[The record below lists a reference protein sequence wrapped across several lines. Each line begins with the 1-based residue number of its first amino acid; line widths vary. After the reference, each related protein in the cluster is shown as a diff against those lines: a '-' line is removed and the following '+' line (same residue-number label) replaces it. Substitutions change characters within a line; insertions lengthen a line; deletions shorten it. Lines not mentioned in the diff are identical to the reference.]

1 MIGPSQVRSRGVH
14 AEEPLARS
22 EVTILGL
29 IFSTMLLLRLVYCFH
44 HEIDSDEPQH
54 LHVAWG
60 WSHGLIQYR
69 DLFDNHAPL
78 FHMLS
83 APLVALIG
91 PTATIFFYMRLAVLP
106 LYLATLW
113 GTYAIGRV
121 LFGKRIGLWAAILS
135 GLAPVFFFKSLE
147 YRTDD
152 LWMCLWVLALFVL
165 LNGEWSW
172 KRSLAA
178 GLLLGAAMS
187 TSLKTVLLV
196 AALGVSAATLPLAMG
211 NGRRTLPPRRVALRL
226 VALLA
231 GMSVFPLGVISFFL
245 AAGALKPLIYGTV
258 LHNCLPG
265 LDRWSHHPGQ
275 ATFFIPASLLA
286 FAGVHWIGRMSVPE
300 GGKRVRFVLL
310 ALTGALYMAALQ
322 TFWPI
327 FTTEDLLP
335 FYPLLSI
342 ATTGLVVTGWGAHPR
357 LPPRRAPGW
366 RPPVIWLLTAVSML
380 EVGLTIGQEPPWVD
394 DSRPERRLLAEVL
407 ELTSPADFVLDLKGE
422 AVFRR
427 RPTYYV
433 MEMVTRWRIRRG
445 ILPDRIPEEAI
456 ATRTCVVAGEIDQ
469 FPERARRFL
478 GENYLPVGQ
487 VRVAG
492 HFLPVPTT
500 TGSGRTITFEV
511 TIPAEYAIVA
521 ENGTISGLLDG
532 KPCSAPRFL
541 DAGSHRFT
549 TLSDDGRLALI
560 WARAVEKGFSPFRAP
575 A

>member
-1 MIGPSQVRSRGVH
+1 MIGPSQVRSRRVQ
-14 AEEPLARS
+14 AEEPLART
-22 EVTILGL
+22 EAAFLGL
-29 IFSTMLLLRLVYCFH
+29 ICGTMLLMRLVYCFH

-60 WSHGLIQYR
+60 WSQGLLQYR

-78 FHMLS
+78 FHLLT
-83 APLVALIG
+83 APLVTLIG
-91 PTATIFFYMRLAVLP
+91 PTPSIFFYMRLAVLP

-121 LFGKRIGLWAAILS
+121 LFGRRVGLWAATLS

-165 LNGEWSW
+165 LDGEWSW

-196 AALGVSAATLPLAMG
+196 TALGMSAATLPFAMG
-211 NGRRTLPPRRVALRL
+211 HGWRSRARLRL
-226 VALLA
+226 TISLAALLA
-231 GMSVFPLGVISFFL
+231 GMSVLPLSLIAFFL
-245 AAGALKPLIYGTV
+245 DRGGLKPFFYGTV
-258 LHNCLPG
+258 FHNCLPG
-265 LDRWSHHPGQ
+265 LDRWSHHPAQ

-300 GGKRVRFVLL
+300 DGKRVRFVLL

-342 ATTGLVVTGWGAHPR
+342 ATTGLVVTGWGARPRRPLGGASKWR
-357 LPPRRAPGW
+357 LP
-366 RPPVIWLLTAVSML
+366 VVWLLVGVVFF

-394 DSRPERRLLAEVL
+394 NTRPERRLLAEVL
-407 ELTSPADFVLDLKGE
+407 QLTKPSDFVLDLKGE

-445 ILPDRIPEEAI
+445 ILPDRIPEEVI

-469 FPERARRFL
+469 FPERTRQFL

-492 HFLPVPTT
+492 RFLPAPTA
-500 TGSGRTITFEV
+500 GSDKPLTFEV

-521 ENGTISGLLDG
+521 ENGAISGLLDG
-532 KPCSAPRFL
+532 KPYSAPRFL
-541 DAGSHRFT
+541 DAGLHRLT
-549 TLSDDGRLALI
+549 TFPERGRLALV

-575 A
+575 G

>member
-1 MIGPSQVRSRGVH
+1 VIGPAQVRSQSLH
-14 AEEPLARS
+14 AEEALSRTEAAF
-22 EVTILGL
+22 LGL
-29 IFSTMLLLRLVYCFH
+29 ICGATLVLRVVYCFH

-60 WSHGLIQYR
+60 WSQGLLQYR

-78 FHMLS
+78 FHLLT

-91 PTATIFFYMRLAVLP
+91 PTPDIFFYMRLAVLP

-113 GTYAIGRV
+113 GTYAIGRI
-121 LFGKRIGLWAAILS
+121 LFGKRVGLWAATLS

-165 LNGEWSW
+165 LDGEWSW

-178 GLLLGAAMS
+178 GLLLGTAMG

-196 AALGVSAATLPLAMG
+196 TALGMSAATLPFAM
-211 NGRRTLPPRRVALRL
+211 RHEWRSRPRHRLTFRL

-231 GMSVFPLGVISFFL
+231 GMFVLPLSLIAFFFDM
-245 AAGALKPLIYGTV
+245 GDLKPFFYGTV

-265 LDRWSHHPGQ
+265 LDRWSHHPAQ
-275 ATFFIPASLLA
+275 ATFFVPASLLA

-300 GGKRVRFVLL
+300 GGKRIRFVLL
-310 ALTGALYMAALQ
+310 ALTAALYMAALQ

-342 ATTGLVVTGWGAHPR
+342 ATTGLVVTGARPRPPLHGAQR
-357 LPPRRAPGW
+357 W
-366 RPPVIWLLTAVSML
+366 RPPVVWLLAAIVLL
-380 EVGLTIGQEPPWVD
+380 ELGLTIEQEPPWID
-394 DSRPERRLLAEVL
+394 GTRPERRLLTEVL
-407 ELTSPADFVLDLKGE
+407 QLTKPSDFVLDLKGE

-445 ILPDRIPEEAI
+445 ILPDRIPEEVL

-469 FPERARRFL
+469 FPERTRQFL

-492 HFLPVPTT
+492 RFLPAPTA
-500 TGSGRTITFEV
+500 GSNKQITFEV

-521 ENGTISGLLDG
+521 ENGAISGFLDD
-532 KPCSAPRFL
+532 KPYMAPRFL
-541 DAGSHRFT
+541 DAGPHRFT
-549 TLSDDGRLALI
+549 ASPERGRLALV
-560 WARAVEKGFSPFRAP
+560 WARAVEKGFSPFRVFG
-575 A
+575 